1 MYHLGLDPERYP
13 RHHHNQTGWDVGV
26 EHKVS
31 KQIDIKLHFTFLF
44 KIKKTILQARQMEH
58 EISEE
63 IVLHLRN
70 LALFHL
76 ELKEKTIF
84 QQLFPFLFN
93 LTKFVSKNFRTG
105 FIWKNHNH
113 AILPT
118 WSTSNQFDVEETHP
132 SLFNKM
138 VNLDL

>member
-1 MYHLGLDPERYP
+1 
-13 RHHHNQTGWDVGV
+13 
-26 EHKVS
+26 
-31 KQIDIKLHFTFLF
+31 
-44 KIKKTILQARQMEH
+44 MEH

-105 FIWKNHNH
+105 FIYGKTTITQSFQHGQLEISLTWRKH
-113 AILPT
+113 T
-118 WSTSNQFDVEETHP
+118 RVFSTKWSTWTWKPAKVFSTWRTPTRVFVGVGKP
-132 SLFNKM
+132 LLSR
-138 VNLDL
+138 